1 MFWLASRPLAG
12 YRRAGM
18 EPTDATYAGADG
30 TPLVM
35 RIWRPPALA
44 GPGAPGPVPTRP
56 LRAALVYLHGIQSHS
71 GWYETSSR
79 RLAESGVTVFQIER
93 RGSGADAAHERGH
106 VDRAE
111 VWLCDVAL
119 AAERARDETGVAG
132 VHLLGVSWG
141 GKLAVACAAA
151 RPDLYRS
158 LLLASPGLC
167 PRVDLAL
174 LAKVRVAKCL
184 ALGRD
189 RERFP
194 IPLADP
200 HLFTENPER
209 IRYIAEDPLSLRE
222 VTARFLYESRR
233 LDRMVR
239 RAAGE
244 VRMPV
249 FLALAERDRI
259 TDNRATRA
267 LVAHLGPNPN
277 GAGGAGAPRHRI
289 VEYAGASHTL
299 EFEPDP
305 EPFFRDSVAWVE
317 EAERT

>member
-1 MFWLASRPLAG
+1 
-12 YRRAGM
+12 M

-30 TPLVM
+30 TPLPM
-35 RIWRPPALA
+35 RIWRPE
-44 GPGAPGPVPTRP
+44 R

-71 GWYETSSR
+71 RWYEASSR
-79 RLAESGVTVFQIER
+79 RLSESGVAVYQIER
-93 RGSGADAAHERGH
+93 RGSGMDAAHERGH
-106 VDRAE
+106 VDGAE
-111 VWLCDVAL
+111 VWLADVAL

-141 GKLAVACAAA
+141 GKLAVASAAE
-151 RPDLYRS
+151 RPDLYKS
-158 LLLASPGLC
+158 LILAAPGIV
-167 PRVDLAL
+167 PRVDVHLMT
-174 LAKVRVAKCL
+174 KVHVAKCL

-200 HLFTENPER
+200 NLFTENPER

-259 TDNRATRA
+259 IDNRATRGR
-267 LVAHLGPNPN
+267 VARL
-277 GAGGAGAPRHRI
+277 GAPRHRI
-289 VEYAGASHTL
+289 IEYAGASHTL

-305 EPFFRDSVAWVE
+305 EPFFRDLVAWIDEVE
-317 EAERT
+317 TAEHPSPPPGREREG

>member
-1 MFWLASRPLAG
+1 
-12 YRRAGM
+12 M

-35 RIWRPPALA
+35 RIWRPE
-44 GPGAPGPVPTRP
+44 RP
-56 LRAALVYLHGIQSHS
+56 RAALVYLHGIQSHS
-71 GWYETSSR
+71 LWYEASSR
-79 RLAESGVTVFQIER
+79 RLAESGVAVYQIER
-93 RGSGADAAHERGH
+93 RGSGADTAHERGH

-111 VWLCDVAL
+111 VWLRDVAL
-119 AAERARDETGVAG
+119 AAERARYETGVAG

-141 GKLAVACAAA
+141 GKLAVACAAE
-151 RPDLYRS
+151 RPDLYKS
-158 LLLASPGLC
+158 LILAAPGIVPC
-167 PRVDLAL
+167 VDVHLMT
-174 LAKVRVAKCL
+174 KVRVAKCL
-184 ALGRD
+184 ALGREL
-189 RERFP
+189 ERFS
-194 IPLADP
+194 IPLGDP
-200 HLFTENPER
+200 VLFTENPER

-259 TDNRATRA
+259 IDNRATRA
-267 LVAHLGPNPN
+267 LVERFPA
-277 GAGGAGAPRHRI
+277 ARRRI
-289 VEYAGASHTL
+289 VEYPGASHTL

-305 EPFFRDSVAWVE
+305 GPFFRDLVAWIGEVDAPE
-317 EAERT
+317 GAGKV

>member
-1 MFWLASRPLAG
+1 MVEGSAVEG
-12 YRRAGM
+12 
-18 EPTDATYAGADG
+18 
-30 TPLVM
+30 
-35 RIWRPPALA
+35 PALA
-44 GPGAPGPVPTRP
+44 GKPALGEAEGPPVPPHP

-71 GWYETSSR
+71 RWYEASSR
-79 RLAESGVTVFQIER
+79 RLAESGVAVYQIER

-111 VWLCDVAL
+111 TWLADAEA

-141 GKLAVACAAA
+141 GKLALASAAD

-158 LLLASPGLC
+158 LVLASPGIC

-174 LAKVRVAKCL
+174 LTKVRVAKCL

-239 RAAGE
+239 RAAG
-244 VRMPV
+244 RMDVPI

-259 TDNRATRA
+259 TDNPATRA
-267 LVAHLGPNPN
+267 LV
-277 GAGGAGAPRHRI
+277 GGLGAPRHRI
-289 VEYAGASHTL
+289 VEYAGATHTL

-305 EPFFRDSVAWVE
+305 EPFFRDLVAWIYEVE
-317 EAERT
+317 AAEHPSPPFGREREG